1 MIVTNWGM
9 ILSPQFVFLSNW
21 LCFDDIALCP
31 SSAIIQVI
39 WSKYSLCEKCY
50 FHCLSWF
57 IPELYWHE
65 GLFISQIRMC
75 PIYFLLSETFYLLY
89 HMFINCVLLT
99 VALPFYLSFMS
110 VCCLM
115 YDDSLIL
122 CTWILVNSSPT
133 PPILL
138 LWSKHLNGSQSDIS
152 GFYEPLRLK
161 SFIQGRSTVQK
172 SQGTQMSLYFFF
184 RKTDA
189 AIYWKMQKQ
198 MGMQLLREKQS
209 SLVTSRTWK
218 PMFVWTAFIL

>member
-1 MIVTNWGM
+1 MI
-9 ILSPQFVFLSNW
+9 
-21 LCFDDIALCP
+21 
-31 SSAIIQVI
+31 
-39 WSKYSLCEKCY
+39 SLCVQAQ
-50 FHCLSWF
+50 LSF
-57 IPELYWHE
+57 KLSDQNTVFVKSVISTVCRDSSQSCTDTR

-89 HMFINCVLLT
+89 HMFINCVILT

-115 YDDSLIL
+115 CDDSLIL

>member
-1 MIVTNWGM
+1 MVQIKFDTSDVLLDFGLFCVTWLWQTEAWFCHLSLSSFLIDSALMI
-9 ILSPQFVFLSNW
+9 
-21 LCFDDIALCP
+21 
-31 SSAIIQVI
+31 
-39 WSKYSLCEKCY
+39 SLCVQAQ
-50 FHCLSWF
+50 LSF
-57 IPELYWHE
+57 KLSDQNTVFVKSVISTVCRDSSQSCTDTR

-89 HMFINCVLLT
+89 HMFINCVILT

-115 YDDSLIL
+115 CDDSLIL

-172 SQGTQMSLYFFF
+172 SQGTQMSLYFFLG
-184 RKTDA
+184 
-189 AIYWKMQKQ
+189 KQ
-198 MGMQLLREKQS
+198 MQQFTERCKNKWECS
-209 SLVTSRTWK
+209 
-218 PMFVWTAFIL
+218 F